1 MWMWLYIYALFL
13 DVASANIVRFITET
27 ALIDFLFINPYTNSL
42 ALHWYIWN
50 GSHSSSVIYP
60 CILMAFVWLPN
71 WYELILFWYNVITTN
86 SIFCHPYYNSSTVT
100 ATGRPSFNTLRARQD
115 GRHFPDD
122 IFKRIFLNKNVWILI
137 KISLKFILKG
147 PIKNIPALVEIM
159 AWRRPGNKPL
169 SQPMMVSLLTHICV
183 TRPQWVNQFPFWINN
198 GFPGYH
204 KSITCKL

>member
-1 MWMWLYIYALFL
+1 MYQDCRLLPTSKLDILAVQLLFELGHKWVLMSCCFMWMWLYIHALFL

-122 IFKRIFLNKNVWILI
+122 IFKRIFLNQMYEFLLRFHWNLFSKGQS
-137 KISLKFILKG
+137 KISQHWL
-147 PIKNIPALVEIM
+147 
-159 AWRRPGNKPL
+159 R
-169 SQPMMVSLLTHICV
+169 
-183 TRPQWVNQFPFWINN
+183 
-198 GFPGYH
+198 
-204 KSITCKL
+204 